1 MTVKIKIRKKKMNMQ
16 MILKILIQSLIL
28 IKKMSLTIL
37 EMKILR

>member
-28 IKKMSLTIL
+28 IKKMSLTIK